1 MCLDTFFRYYGNFVD
16 MMRRARAPNKPRKS
30 ILNRDTR
37 LNGCLLDL
45 VGWITRYKHLYLCAY
60 KYPEERLVR
69 MHPGKAL
76 VAGAMVGSGLWLFGT
91 PALSALGISV
101 GTFLLSG
108 GWKFMKLLFQ
118 TFPRDVRYRLT
129 LQCYCYI
136 NVIEGPATIS
146 FRHTN
151 RRNLG
156 LIPSFHLIPAIPC
169 WFLFTK

>member
-45 VGWITRYKHLYLCAY
+45 AGWITRYKHLYLCAY
-60 KYPEERLVR
+60 KYHPEERLVR

-129 LQCYCYI
+129 YS
-136 NVIEGPATIS
+136 VIVTLMLSRDPPLSVFVTRIAGILA
-146 FRHTN
+146 
-151 RRNLG
+151 
-156 LIPSFHLIPAIPC
+156 
-169 WFLFTK
+169 WFLHSI